1 MHLAIEMTHGQK
13 NAMLVGSVHNRWYI
27 TVVNSL
33 LIYLDS
39 AFMERILDFSLWRKI
54 CNGGNNV
61 MPMSNRRLCNPTL
74 DYSKFILSLLFVSE
88 IRSLFCTFL
97 LALMTKKCYITT

>member
-39 AFMERILDFSLWRKI
+39 AFMERIDMQWRKQ
-54 CNGGNNV
+54 CDAN
-61 MPMSNRRLCNPTL
+61 
-74 DYSKFILSLLFVSE
+74 E
-88 IRSLFCTFL
+88 
-97 LALMTKKCYITT
+97 